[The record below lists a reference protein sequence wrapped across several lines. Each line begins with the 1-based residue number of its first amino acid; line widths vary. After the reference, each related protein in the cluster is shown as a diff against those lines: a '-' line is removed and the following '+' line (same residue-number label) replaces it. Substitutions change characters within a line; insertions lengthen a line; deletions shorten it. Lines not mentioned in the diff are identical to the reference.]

1 MKTSTKILL
10 VLFIVFTVPAIFLG
24 KYVFA
29 GISPTEYGFAFNF
42 DTYAYVGLGFIAVS
56 SIFGSVLYLRF
67 IFNLKL
73 SKAIFF
79 SVFPMTVIYAFGLYS
94 LAIVGRYESP
104 LASSIKLTLNISST
118 NNYNSILWAVL
129 LTGVY
134 LLYVFLIFVITCKPL
149 QKLEKIAQRLG
160 DGRVKEGSFNVG
172 GIKQFKNIETS
183 LEKINYNYRE
193 KENLVK
199 KTDLEAQKFI
209 PRQFLRFLGKTSIT
223 ELELGNQVQKRATTL
238 FCDISSSNEAG
249 ETLSLKENFNF
260 VNSFMNLLAPIIR
273 KYDGFVDKYMGDG
286 LLAVFGRAEKAI
298 DCAHAISKEIDYR
311 NHSQMKFPK
320 IDLKMSLNTGDV
332 VFGIVGDE
340 TRKSPTIVSD
350 VVNLLSKMQEINRF
364 LDTKT
369 LFSKQT
375 LNEISTKYAF
385 DYRYVGS
392 LTVEN
397 GSSMALF
404 ESLECYER
412 GKKDKLGKVKTL
424 FENGV
429 RAYNDQDF
437 EEARDFFEHALKI
450 VPDDKAAYVYYN
462 KSVEKLSIKNSK

>member
-10 VLFIVFTVPAIFLG
+10 VIFIVLTVPAIFLG
-24 KYVFA
+24 KYLFNA
-29 GISPTEYGFAFNF
+29 ITPTDFGFNFNF
-42 DTYAYVGLGFIAVS
+42 DTYAYVALGFVVAS
-56 SIFGSVLYLRF
+56 SIFGGVLYFRF

-79 SVFPMTVIYAFGLYS
+79 SVFPVTIVYAFSLYA
-94 LAIVGRYESP
+94 LAIVGRYETPIATSVKV
-104 LASSIKLTLNISST
+104 ALNISAT

-134 LLYVFLIFVITCKPL
+134 LLFIFFVFVITCKPL
-149 QKLEKIAQRLG
+149 QKLEKIALRLG
-160 DGRVKEGSFNVG
+160 DGRVKEGNFNVG
-172 GIKQFKNIETS
+172 GIKQFKSIENA
-183 LEKINYNYRE
+183 LEKINYNYKE

-209 PRQFLRFLGKTSIT
+209 PKQFLRFLGKNSIT

-238 FCDISSSNEAG
+238 LCDFSSSNVTG
-249 ETLSLKENFNF
+249 ETLSLKDNFNF
-260 VNSFMNLLAPIIR
+260 VNSYMNLLAPIIR
-273 KYDGFVDKYMGDG
+273 KFDGFVDKYMGDG
-286 LLAVFGRAEKAI
+286 ILAVFGKAEKAV
-298 DCAHAISKEIDYR
+298 DCANAIFKEVEFR
-311 NHSQMKFPK
+311 NSNEMRHPK
-320 IDLKMSLNTGDV
+320 IDLKMSINTGEV
-332 VFGIVGDE
+332 VFGIIGDE
-340 TRKSPTIVSD
+340 VRKSPTIVSD

-375 LNEISTKYAF
+375 LNELSTRYSF

-397 GSSMALF
+397 GASMALF
-404 ESLECYER
+404 ESLICYEK
-412 GKKDKLGKVKTL
+412 GKREKLNRTKTL

-429 RAYNDQDF
+429 RAYNDKDYQ
-437 EEARDFFEHALKI
+437 EAKDFFERVLKI
-450 VPDDKAAYVYYN
+450 MPDDKASYVYYN
-462 KSVEKLSIKNSK
+462 KSIEKLKLS